1 MSVEEVYERLRD
13 EQEILIVHRRHLL
26 SQKSRAW
33 VEERWQDCLNYK
45 RHIDRVDRD
54 LADVFTSLV
63 RLRLLGGAA

>member
-1 MSVEEVYERLRD
+1 MSVEEVYDRLCD

-26 SQKSRAW
+26 AQKSRAW
-33 VEERWQDCLNYK
+33 VEERWEDCLAYK

-54 LADVFTSLV
+54 LAEVFDNLI